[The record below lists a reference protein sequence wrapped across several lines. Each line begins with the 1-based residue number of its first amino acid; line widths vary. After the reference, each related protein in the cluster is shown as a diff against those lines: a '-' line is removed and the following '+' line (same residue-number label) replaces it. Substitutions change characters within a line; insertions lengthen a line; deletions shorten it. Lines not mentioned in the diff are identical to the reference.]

1 MCFRVTENS
10 AIEFAMPSDQNYFP
24 GLLVTAYS
32 LAKHAKADAALSFN
46 ILDGGIT
53 DDSFSLLRES
63 VCKVHANSSFRRFK
77 INEQDF
83 SAFPDWKGNKMTYVR
98 YLLPTFL
105 KDCPF
110 VIYADSDCLWLA
122 DVAEIW
128 NRRDK
133 DVILQ
138 GVYDRIG
145 EKNERPWFE
154 TRGLRFSGNR
164 YFCNGLLLMNLDLF
178 REEDII
184 EKCTTF
190 IKNHPDVQYADQSAF
205 NHIIGSRVTLLPDL
219 FNFFTREI
227 FQNVVH
233 TPAVLHYANDIPWRD
248 QYMPTFFLP
257 PYKHMWFQYYAEAL
271 GEDMDVVCRRY
282 GYRHNNT
289 LQKVLLYVLPR
300 DWARHIIFGML
311 IVCRKRQIVDTLRH
325 YTRRCGKIV
334 SC

>member
-1 MCFRVTENS
+1 MCSRGSENS
-10 AIEFAMPSDQNYFP
+10 TIEIAMPSDQNYFS

-32 LAKHAKADAALSFN
+32 LAKHAKKDAVLSFN

-63 VCKVHANSSFRRFK
+63 ICKVHANSSFRRFK

-138 GVYDRIG
+138 GVYDSYG
-145 EKNERPWFE
+145 EKTERPWFE
-154 TRGLRFSGNR
+154 SRGLPFSENK
-164 YFCNGLLLMNLDLF
+164 YFCNGLLLINLELF
-178 REEDII
+178 RGERII
-184 EKCTTF
+184 EQCTEF
-190 IKNHPDVQYADQSAF
+190 IKAHPDVQYADQSAF
-205 NHIIGSRVTLLPDL
+205 NYVIDGRIELLPNY

-227 FQNVVH
+227 SQSAIRSPVVF
-233 TPAVLHYANDIPWRD
+233 HYANDIPWRD
-248 QYMPTFFLP
+248 QYLPAFYVP
-257 PYKHMWFQYYAEAL
+257 PYKHLWFKYYAEAS
-271 GEDMDVVCRRY
+271 GKTIFGASRRY
-282 GYRHNNT
+282 GYMHIGWIHSIVT
-289 LQKVLLYVLPR
+289 YILPR
-300 DWARHIIFGML
+300 SFARHILFGLMYL
-311 IVCRKRQIVDTLRH
+311 VGQRSAVNKLRRH
-325 YTRRCGKIV
+325 AGRCGKILQ
-334 SC
+334 

>member
-1 MCFRVTENS
+1 MRSKVTENS
-10 AIEFAMPSDQNYFP
+10 VIEIAMPSDQNYFP

-46 ILDGGIT
+46 ILDGGIK

-133 DVILQ
+133 NIILQ
-138 GVYDRIG
+138 GVYDGWG
-145 EKNERPWFE
+145 EKSERAWFE
-154 TRGLRFSGNR
+154 ARGLNYSGDK
-164 YFCNGLLLMNLDLF
+164 YFCNGLILMNLDLF
-178 REEDII
+178 REEHII
-184 EKCTTF
+184 EKCTSFST
-190 IKNHPDVQYADQSAF
+190 NYPDAQYADQSAF
-205 NHIIGSRVTLLPDL
+205 NHVIGRRARLLPSL
-219 FNFFTREI
+219 YNVFTRDLTLKGI
-227 FQNVVH
+227 SAPV
-233 TPAVLHYANDIPWRD
+233 VLHFANDIPWRD
-248 QYMPTFFLP
+248 QYAPNIFLP
-257 PYKHMWFQYYAEAL
+257 PYKLLWIKYYAEAR
-271 GEDMDVVCRRY
+271 GKSFEWACREC
-282 GYRHNNT
+282 GYRYNKI
-289 LQKVLLYVLPR
+289 LQMIILYAMPRAWTRHFIYGCLL
-300 DWARHIIFGML
+300 ICGMRRT
-311 IVCRKRQIVDTLRH
+311 VEMLRH
-325 YTRRCGKIV
+325 FAGKCGNVILG
-334 SC
+334 

>member
-1 MCFRVTENS
+1 MCSKVTDTG
-10 AIEFAMPSDQNYFP
+10 AIEIAMPSDQNYFP

-53 DDSFSLLRES
+53 EDSFSLLREA

-98 YLLPTFL
+98 YLLPSFL

-138 GVYDRIG
+138 GVYDGYG
-145 EKNERPWFE
+145 EKTERPWFE
-154 TRGLRFSGNR
+154 SRGLPFSESK
-164 YFCNGLLLMNLDLF
+164 YFCNGLLLINLELF
-178 REEDII
+178 RGEHII
-184 EKCTTF
+184 EQCTEF
-190 IKNHPDVQYADQSAF
+190 IKTHPDVQYADQSAF
-205 NHIIGSRVTLLPDL
+205 NHIVGTRVKLLSSS
-219 FNFFTREI
+219 FNLFTRDI
-227 FQNVVH
+227 FQNTVGSPV
-233 TPAVLHYANDIPWRD
+233 VLHYANDLPWKDPYLR
-248 QYMPTFFLP
+248 TIFLP
-257 PYKHMWFQYYAEAL
+257 PYKHIWFQYYAEAL
-271 GEDMDVVCRRY
+271 GEDMNIVCKRH
-282 GYRHNNT
+282 GYRYNT
-289 LQKVLLYVLPR
+289 FSQRMLPSVLPR
-300 DWARHIIFGML
+300 NWARHILFVILLLLG
-311 IVCRKRQIVDTLRH
+311 KRQIIETLRH
-325 YTRRCGKIV
+325 YTGRCGRI
-334 SC
+334 ST